1 MIETTKRPKILVAD
15 DNEHNLVAMR
25 RLLGRLEIDIV
36 EARTGN
42 EALSATLDHDFALAL
57 LDVHMPEMDGFE
69 AANLLA
75 QEESTRYLPIIFVT
89 ATHADDLNRLRG
101 YGFGAVDYIAKPV
114 NESILLSKVQVFLE
128 LYRHR
133 SALRVAAETLRER
146 NRQLE
151 AEIAERRRA
160 EELVRHQAIHDG
172 LTGLPNRLLFEDRVT
187 VAIERCRR
195 DASRFALIYI
205 DIDGFKPINDRHG
218 HLAGDVLLVGVA
230 QRLRQAMRTGDT
242 VARIGGDE
250 FVVILERAPDIA
262 AAARRVESLAASLRT
277 PYSLVLREETIE
289 VSITASFGV
298 ALYPD
303 HGGDYDS
310 LLHAADDAMYRA
322 KRHPELGYTIA
333 EGLDDDDA
341 AVTTVT

>member
-1 MIETTKRPKILVAD
+1 MIETSRPKVLVAD
-15 DNEHNLVAMR
+15 DNEHNLIAMR
-25 RLLGRLEIDIV
+25 RLLGRFEIDIV
-36 EARTGN
+36 EARTGS
-42 EALSATLDHDFALAL
+42 EALSATLDHEFALVL

-69 AANLLA
+69 AAKLLA

-101 YGFGAVDYIAKPV
+101 YGFGAVDYITKPV

-133 SALRVAAETLRER
+133 NALRAAAETLRER
-146 NRQLE
+146 NRMLE

-160 EELVRHQAIHDG
+160 EELVRHQAIHDS
-172 LTGLPNRLLFEDRVT
+172 LTGLPNRLLFEDRLE

-205 DIDGFKPINDRHG
+205 DIDHFKPINDRYG

-242 VARIGGDE
+242 VARVGGDE
-250 FVVILERAPDIA
+250 FVVILERAPDA
-262 AAARRVESLAASLRT
+262 ATASRRVEALADMLGA
-277 PYSLVLREETIE
+277 PYALVLREETIQ
-289 VSITASFGV
+289 VSISASFGV

-303 HGGDYDS
+303 HGGDYDR

-322 KRHPELGYTIA
+322 KRDPALRYAIA
-333 EGLDDDDA
+333 DD
-341 AVTTVT
+341 VV

>member
-1 MIETTKRPKILVAD
+1 MIESTLRPKVLVAD
-15 DNEHNLVAMR
+15 DNEHNLIAMR
-25 RLLGRLEIDIV
+25 RLLGRFEIDIV
-36 EARTGN
+36 EARTGS
-42 EALSATLDHDFALAL
+42 EALSATLDHDFALVL

-69 AANLLA
+69 AAKLLA
-75 QEESTRYLPIIFVT
+75 QEEATRYLPIIFVT

-114 NESILLSKVQVFLE
+114 HEAILLSKVQVFLE

-133 SALRVAAETLRER
+133 NALRVAAETLRER
-146 NRQLE
+146 NRMLE

-160 EELVRHQAIHDG
+160 EELVRHQAIHDS
-172 LTGLPNRLLFEDRVT
+172 LTGLPNRLLFEDRIE

-195 DASRFALIYI
+195 DSSRFALIYI
-205 DIDGFKPINDRHG
+205 DIDHFKPINDRYG

-242 VARIGGDE
+242 VARVGGDE
-250 FVVILERAPDIA
+250 FVVILERAPDIEA
-262 AAARRVESLAASLRT
+262 ASRRVESLAMTLVA
-277 PYSLVLREETIE
+277 PYALVLREETVDVKI
-289 VSITASFGV
+289 SASFGV

-303 HGGDYDS
+303 HGDDYDS

-322 KRHPELGYTIA
+322 KRDPARRYAVA
-333 EGLDDDDA
+333 EANDDR
-341 AVTTVT
+341 

>member
-1 MIETTKRPKILVAD
+1 MIESTLRPKVLVAD
-15 DNEHNLVAMR
+15 DNEHNLIAMR
-25 RLLGRLEIDIV
+25 RLLGRFEIDIV
-36 EARTGN
+36 EARTGS
-42 EALSATLDHDFALAL
+42 EALSATLDHDFALVL

-69 AANLLA
+69 AAKLLA
-75 QEESTRYLPIIFVT
+75 QEEATRYLPIIFVT

-101 YGFGAVDYIAKPV
+101 YGFGAVDYITKPV

-133 SALRVAAETLRER
+133 NALRVAAETLRER
-146 NRQLE
+146 NRMLE

-160 EELVRHQAIHDG
+160 EELVRHQAIHDS
-172 LTGLPNRLLFEDRVT
+172 LTGLPNRLLFEDRIE

-195 DASRFALIYI
+195 DSSRFALIYI
-205 DIDGFKPINDRHG
+205 DIDHFKPVNDRYG

-242 VARIGGDE
+242 VARVGGDE
-250 FVVILERAPDIA
+250 FVVILERAPDIEA
-262 AAARRVESLAASLRT
+262 ASRRVESLAMTLAT
-277 PYSLVLREETIE
+277 PYALVLREETVE
-289 VSITASFGV
+289 VKISASFGV

-303 HGGDYDS
+303 HGDDYDS

-322 KRHPELGYTIA
+322 KRDPARRYAVA
-333 EGLDDDDA
+333 EADDDR
-341 AVTTVT
+341 

>member
-1 MIETTKRPKILVAD
+1 MIESTHRPKVLVAD
-15 DNEHNLVAMR
+15 DNEHNLVALR
-25 RLLGRLEIDIV
+25 RLLGRFEIDIV
-36 EARTGN
+36 EARTGS

-69 AANLLA
+69 AAKLLA

-89 ATHADDLNRLRG
+89 ATHADDLSRLRG

-133 SALRVAAETLRER
+133 NALRAAAETLRER

-151 AEIAERRRA
+151 AEVAERRRA

-172 LTGLPNRLLFEDRVT
+172 LTGLPNRLLLEDRLE

-195 DASRFALIYI
+195 DDSHFALIYI
-205 DIDGFKPINDRHG
+205 DIDSFKPVNDRHG

-230 QRLRQAMRTGDT
+230 QRLRQAMRAGDT
-242 VARIGGDE
+242 IARVGGDE
-250 FVVILERAPDIA
+250 FVVIMERAPDSDTA
-262 AAARRVESLAASLRT
+262 VRRVESIVAAMRT
-277 PYSLVLREETIE
+277 PYSLVLREQTVDVTI
-289 VSITASFGV
+289 SASFGV
-298 ALYPD
+298 AMYPE
-303 HGGDYDS
+303 HGTDYDS

-322 KRHPELGYTIA
+322 KRDPALHYAIA
-333 EGLDDDDA
+333 EGPGDA
-341 AVTTVT
+341 LSAG